1 MYKVL
6 IIILLTMTA
15 STVYPCS
22 RIVYIGTDS
31 IVMVGRT
38 LDWRN
43 PIPTNLYVYP
53 SGITKQSMP
62 SGHRLEWVSK
72 YQSVI
77 AVGYDGGVT
86 EGMNSMGLVVNGL
99 FCKESVYTATAEMP
113 NAPQMS
119 LAIFVSYFLDNFA
132 SVAEIDAWLKDNK
145 FTISGKTFDGE
156 TVSLLHWAFTDSS
169 GMTLVMEYDNG
180 KLNTYISDSLKVLTN
195 DPQLPQM
202 QAIEKYWDGVG
213 GNNMLPGTVRSAD
226 RFVRASYFVNHVP
239 QIGDEQLAF
248 AELNSIINNVAV
260 PFGYEVAG
268 MPNLSSTQWR
278 SISDIKRRIYYFSF
292 AESKGYFWI
301 DLNNISDNEHILKL
315 DTSQSLNVLGDVS
328 STLQIST
335 GFKPMW

>member
-1 MYKVL
+1 
-6 IIILLTMTA
+6 
-15 STVYPCS
+15 
-22 RIVYIGTDS
+22 
-31 IVMVGRT
+31 
-38 LDWRN
+38 
-43 PIPTNLYVYP
+43 
-53 SGITKQSMP
+53 
-62 SGHRLEWVSK
+62 
-72 YQSVI
+72 
-77 AVGYDGGVT
+77 
-86 EGMNSMGLVVNGL
+86 
-99 FCKESVYTATAEMP
+99 
-113 NAPQMS
+113 
-119 LAIFVSYFLDNFA
+119 
-132 SVAEIDAWLKDNK
+132 
-145 FTISGKTFDGE
+145 
-156 TVSLLHWAFTDSS
+156 
-169 GMTLVMEYDNG
+169 MEYDNG